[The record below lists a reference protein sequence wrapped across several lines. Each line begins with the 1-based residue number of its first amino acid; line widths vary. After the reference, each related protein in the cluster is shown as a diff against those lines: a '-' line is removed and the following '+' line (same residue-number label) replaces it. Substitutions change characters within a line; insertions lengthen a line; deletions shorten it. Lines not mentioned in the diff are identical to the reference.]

1 MKVKWAQCFL
11 PQQKLTPLHVTHAVH
26 SFRPSTACLS
36 NVSVFSDISHS
47 LRCLSLHMSPSPVG
61 GDRRGTGRQ
70 LMMKYDPVICG
81 LSAVGVVRERES
93 SDVYWEVAT
102 DGRRF
107 LFFFPPHC
115 ITSTCT
121 IHSGLGSWLGGGGE
135 TRCFFYQGR
144 NIHFTFCL
152 CSFKRPKV
160 LKSIIPCSGVNSSH
174 FL

>member
-1 MKVKWAQCFL
+1 MSRTRYTLSAHLQ
-11 PQQKLTPLHVTHAVH
+11 HV
-26 SFRPSTACLS
+26 SP
-36 NVSVFSDISHS
+36 
-47 LRCLSLHMSPSPVG
+47 MSPSSPISLTPSVAFPSTCHRAPSEETGVEQVG
-61 GDRRGTGRQ
+61 SWWWNMTRWFVDSLLLELLEKESPQTCTGKMRQ
-70 LMMKYDPVICG
+70 MGED
-81 LSAVGVVRERES
+81 S
-93 SDVYWEVAT
+93 
-102 DGRRF
+102 F
-107 LFFFPPHC
+107 FFFPPHC